1 MLTGQSWGNLARLMH
16 VTPLSLTKFFGFAW
30 LLMGLLWMRRAYI
43 GEKRGVLVTLRP
55 SLAGTMTRRERI
67 GALLMGIA
75 FSIMGVVELI
85 FSRR

>member
-1 MLTGQSWGNLARLMH
+1 MLPDQRRGNLVRPML
-16 VTPLSLTKFFGFAW
+16 VTTLSLWRFFGFAW
-30 LLMGLLWMRRAYI
+30 LVMGMLWMRRAYI

-55 SLAGTMTRRERI
+55 SLAGIMTRRERI
-67 GALLMGIA
+67 VALLMGIA